1 MDITAATRTVDRASF
16 DRTVLSHR
24 SAMLGTAMRLTR
36 SRDEAEDLVQ
46 EAVLRAWM
54 FFDRFEEGT
63 NARAW
68 LNRILV
74 NTFINGYRRR
84 RREHDV
90 LAQVQAGLAREAWLP
105 ASHHAPG
112 EELGDEVQAAL
123 ATLPREFRDVLVL
136 VDRDE
141 TSYRDAARKLRCP
154 IGTVMSRLHR
164 ARRALQARLGD
175 YARREGYVAM
185 TGTEDREAA

>member
-1 MDITAATRTVDRASF
+1 MDMTASTRGLDRAGF

-24 SAMLGTAMRLTR
+24 SGMLGTALRLTR

-46 EAVLRAWM
+46 ESVLRAWM
-54 FFDRFEEGT
+54 FFDRFEQGT

-90 LAQVQAGLAREAWLP
+90 LAEVQAGLAREAWLP
-105 ASHHAPG
+105 DTHRAPG

-123 ATLPREFRDVLVL
+123 ATLPRDFREVLIL

-164 ARRALQARLGD
+164 ARRALQARLAD
-175 YARREGYVAM
+175 YARREGYVPAI
-185 TGTEDREAA
+185 GTDAREAA